1 MAIKQAVVVLSC
13 AGGMGYTQFRR
24 FTDLTRYVD
33 NTLVTS
39 RADIREITQRLSKSR
54 PLYTETA
61 GFLASY
67 SHPPAKVNK
76 HLAVLHELFDK
87 ADQLESIHAM
97 LVSRFSDMAR
107 AQPLI
112 NRTAALLAYTKG
124 KVEKALAQLS
134 TAVEKH
140 RPEFYGACCDA
151 LYQRA
156 SLLKGA
162 RFLKPIHMLRVMV
175 DPSTDKVTGTQFS
188 TYLCFKNLKDD
199 SGYVH
204 ARYHIVISCLVDKF
218 GRYAMNYALQP
229 NLLLPGRFKAHN
241 TFNTPAEGWQMILN
255 SLREEGFSFACT
267 SGDQP

>member
-33 NTLVTS
+33 NTVVT
-39 RADIREITQRLSKSR
+39 AKVEVQDMVQRLARTRS
-54 PLYTETA
+54 LYAETA

-112 NRTAALLAYTKG
+112 NRTAALLSYTRG
-124 KVEKALAQLS
+124 KVEKALSQLS
-134 TAVEKH
+134 AAVEKH
-140 RPEFYGACCDA
+140 RPEFYGACCDTI
-151 LYQRA
+151 YQRA
-156 SLLKGA
+156 SLLKGV
-162 RFLKPIHMLRVMV
+162 RSLKPVNMLRVMV
-175 DPSTDKVTGTQFS
+175 DPATDRVTGTQFS

-204 ARYHIVISCLVDKF
+204 ARYHVVISCLVDKF
-218 GRYAMNYALQP
+218 GRYAMNYVLQP
-229 NLLLPGRFKAHN
+229 NLLLPGRFRAHN
-241 TFNTPAEGWQMILN
+241 TFNTPAEGWKMILN
-255 SLREEGFSFACT
+255 SLREEGFSFECSTVEAA
-267 SGDQP
+267 